1 MGNRSAVGMKASIKS
16 EHTIYVYSHWSEF
29 EDGVSDAYAPIMHA
43 RKRWG
48 DAPYANR
55 MAISAMLKDDIDSDT
70 GYGILVNE
78 IPWIDQEY
86 YSVIVWEEQLVEIY
100 ETESHKKMIEFPF
113 AKYLEHFN
121 DGDLQSTV
129 YWLITYGN
137 RKMANVSFSHGT
149 LNPVHLLQTAIKYVP
164 AETANKILA
173 ELRKEQTEE
182 QMMVLSELWLGR
194 VYDELSL
201 LAPEGYY
208 FGPTEGDGSDIGW
221 WKAEEV

>member
-1 MGNRSAVGMKASIKS
+1 MGNRTAVGMKASTKS

-43 RKRWG
+43 RKRWS

-55 MAISAMLKDDIDSDT
+55 MAISCMLKDDIDSDT
-70 GYGILVNE
+70 GFGISVNE
-78 IPWIDQEY
+78 IPFIDYDY
-86 YSVIVWEEQLVEIY
+86 YSVIVWEEQIVEIHNAK
-100 ETESHKKMIEFPF
+100 SHDKLLSMSFDMYMAFFDNNE
-113 AKYLEHFN
+113 
-121 DGDLQSTV
+121 LQSYV
-129 YWLITYGN
+129 ERICSY
-137 RKMANVSFSHGT
+137 ANVSFSHGT
-149 LNPVHLLQTAIKYVP
+149 LNPTHLLQKALRYVP
-164 AETANKILA
+164 VETADVILT

-182 QMMVLSELWLGR
+182 QIIVLSELWHER

-221 WKAEEV
+221 WKVEEV